1 MSTLKLHIENLKNF
15 TNFDLEI
22 SLEKGLYAITGTNG
36 SGKSTVIAL
45 LSKPFQ
51 PSILGKIFH
60 REKKK
65 DSKIIYEYGDSQDE
79 CAVQGGNWV
88 SNRTGPAMHLRGFF
102 EGSIIHGSRF
112 SDANYTALTNATNVQ
127 EEDLVIADKF
137 VRENLS
143 SILHG
148 SDGKYYKLK
157 RLRTKKI
164 AFDKFKFRGVP
175 YFIDFGDKLFSQFS
189 MSTGEC
195 LLISLLHFLNN
206 TVIRNRDKKSTKLIL
221 IDEVELALHPSA
233 LKRLVDLLRE
243 ISEKYN
249 LVVYFSTHSI
259 ELVRHISPDNI
270 YYLQRGI
277 FTDIEV
283 VNPCYPAYATRSLYD
298 HDGYDF
304 LILVEDILAKY
315 IVKRIIDDKKL
326 YESKL
331 IHVMPCAGW
340 ENTIKL
346 HDDIVNSNLVGHGT
360 VIMTI
365 LDGDIADEFDSKYKS
380 KGLFT
385 NIFIQF
391 FPIYSIEKF
400 IHKKIVKKP
409 DPKFIKQIG
418 DRFFRVKS
426 LSVILEEYNM
436 NFPNDN
442 SGKKLFS
449 LLKRRA
455 IEQKMKE
462 NEFLTLLCEFIY
474 EYEGFDKLAEK
485 LKKTING

>member
-1 MSTLKLHIENLKNF
+1 
-15 TNFDLEI
+15 
-22 SLEKGLYAITGTNG
+22 
-36 SGKSTVIAL
+36 
-45 LSKPFQ
+45 
-51 PSILGKIFH
+51 
-60 REKKK
+60 
-65 DSKIIYEYGDSQDE
+65 
-79 CAVQGGNWV
+79 
-88 SNRTGPAMHLRGFF
+88 MHLRGFF

-385 NIFIQF
+385 NINIQF